1 MNQITHKTKGELA
14 QECTAIY
21 YKEIERFFAKG
32 VLILVGK
39 DLDILDVALVVQN
52 DDSEQLKQWLESGKV
67 LPVNDEYAVKWSQSE
82 TQLLA
87 VTVVPWL
94 LVQEII

>member
-14 QECTAIY
+14 QECAAIY

-52 DDSEQLKQWLESGKV
+52 DDSEH
-67 LPVNDEYAVKWSQSE
+67 
-82 TQLLA
+82 
-87 VTVVPWL
+87 
-94 LVQEII
+94 

>member
-1 MNQITHKTKGELA
+1 MNQITQKNKEELA
-14 QECTAIY
+14 QECAPIY

-52 DDSEQLKQWLESGKV
+52 DDSEQLKQWLDSKKIIRV
-67 LPVNDEYAVKWSQSE
+67 TDEHALKWSQGE